1 MVRLVLLTILISI
14 FSLGCNISTTAPAP
28 TPIPSPTHWIEPVEI
43 SPPGATLEP
52 TIIPTATPA
61 RVTLLV
67 KTQLINCR
75 FGPGTVYQL
84 LNELSEG
91 QSLRAVGRNEA
102 STWWYIQDPGN
113 PGSFCWVS
121 AGVTEPQGETDP
133 LTVIPPP
140 FVTVTNIRLRVEP
153 NRIVVKCDQFPQ
165 TVFFEAEITTN
176 GPTLFMWR
184 WEASTGATSDDGTL
198 IFEEAATQVINEYY
212 QINAPNEYWIKLHVL
227 TPNERVEQVNFP
239 VSCTP

>member
-1 MVRLVLLTILISI
+1 MNRLVLLTGLIS
-14 FSLGCNISTTAPAP
+14 FALLGCNIPTTAPAP
-28 TPIPSPTHWIEPVEI
+28 TPSTSRT
-43 SPPGATLEP
+43 SPPSATPEP
-52 TIIPTATPA
+52 TIMPTATPA

-67 KTQLINCR
+67 KTKLINCR

-84 LNELSEG
+84 LNELREG

-121 AGVTEPQGETDP
+121 ADVTEPQSETDR
-133 LTVIPPP
+133 LTVIQPP
-140 FVTVTNIRLRVEP
+140 FVTVTNIKLRVEP
-153 NRIVVKCDQFPQ
+153 NRIVVNCDQFPQ

-198 IFEEAATQVINEYY
+198 IFEEAGTQVINEYY

-227 TPNERVEQVNFP
+227 TPNERVAQVNFP
-239 VSCTP
+239 VSCTQ